1 MPVDVISLELIEY
14 VLVDCSAV
22 LVMMENEESLVPV
35 VMSFDVVNVKVEIS
49 FELVETTVVDSLVVV
64 LKVTVE
70 ISLDVI
76 EYVDVEDFSNVLITV
91 EE

>member
-1 MPVDVISLELIEY
+1 
-14 VLVDCSAV
+14 
-22 LVMMENEESLVPV
+22 MMENEESLVPV